1 MAAYIKEDGRR
12 KLIFACVP
20 SLLLASSYTLLLQHS
35 FAEIG
40 INFFRLPKS
49 QPGTAETSSLAN
61 VDYQILDVSTVRQ
74 PWLDYLDHTMG
85 ANQIDFLL
93 VAHPTWPENR
103 KRRPE
108 TDTGMRKAPRKAGCD
123 GDSMSLCAKAALPRS
138 PKN

>member
-1 MAAYIKEDGRR
+1 M
-12 KLIFACVP
+12 P

-40 INFFRLPKS
+40 INIFRLPKS
-49 QPGTAETSSLAN
+49 QHGTAETSSLAN
-61 VDYQILDVSTVRQ
+61 DDYQILSVSTVRQ
-74 PWLDYLDHTMG
+74 PWLNYLDHTMG

-108 TDTGMRKAPRKAGCD
+108 TSTGMRKAPRKAGCD
-123 GDSMSLCAKAALPRS
+123 GGSMSLCAKAALPRA